1 MFYYYPHLCEQPFNM
16 HHVCE
21 HMLTSLIIKEFW
33 MESVKIAVIKTLRY
47 LKLIK
52 TEQTSKLV
60 KKKYFSNKKTTQ
72 LYLFYRSSECCKYR
86 HFKNAAQN
94 FGTTPEKINSNNMPF
109 KPQWKA
115 RKSQVCEISS
125 CSTVSC
131 SQRLNQYNDW
141 LLQHFQTY
149 KMKHCNL
156 NGELSVNQL
165 HPYCDYCQK

>member
-1 MFYYYPHLCEQPFNM
+1 
-16 HHVCE
+16 
-21 HMLTSLIIKEFW
+21 

-72 LYLFYRSSECCKYR
+72 LYPFYRSSECCKYG

-109 KPQWKA
+109 KPQ
-115 RKSQVCEISS
+115 
-125 CSTVSC
+125 
-131 SQRLNQYNDW
+131 
-141 LLQHFQTY
+141 
-149 KMKHCNL
+149 
-156 NGELSVNQL
+156 
-165 HPYCDYCQK
+165 